1 MSLNTN
7 LTTSNAADNNL
18 SSTIVTYYDRKLI
31 KNAKPRL
38 VHQRFGQKR
47 QIPKNGGKSVN
58 FRKFEI
64 FPAATTP
71 ISEGITPDGR
81 ALDMTS
87 ITADLKQYGDYVAG
101 SDLLDLTAVDQVL
114 DETFELLGDQAGL
127 TLDHITRDII
137 HKGNSVQYANSKAS
151 RYLLTSSDVLT
162 SAEIKKAVRT
172 LKRNKAKPFIR
183 NGKPYYVA
191 IIDQDSAYDLMNDEQ
206 WQKVAEYQNAEKI
219 EEGEI
224 GKLFGV
230 VFVETPEAK
239 RFSPTKLCN
248 SSDYL
253 SVSSYVTP
261 TKVINLQQAL
271 SAEEAAAL
279 IGREIV
285 VKDISETPAVYEAVT
300 IKNAVAGEAG
310 SSYIQLN
317 NALSFTPAEGDMIY
331 DADCGCENTS
341 VNSTIVFG
349 KDAFGVV
356 DIEGEGAFKTIF
368 KPKGSAGTGDPLDQR
383 WTAGWKATGFTA
395 AILQDLWMVRIEHGF
410 TR

>member
-1 MSLNTN
+1 MELNTN
-7 LTTSNAADNNL
+7 LTTSKAAGNNL

-47 QIPKNGGKSVN
+47 QVPKNGGKSVS

-64 FPAATTP
+64 FPAAVTP
-71 ISEGITPDGR
+71 ISEGVTPDGR

-101 SDLLDLTAVDQVL
+101 SDLLDLTAIDQVL

-137 HKGNSVQYANSKAS
+137 HKGSSVQYANSKSS
-151 RYLLTSSDVLT
+151 RYLLESSDVIT

-183 NGKPYYVA
+183 NGRPYYVA

-239 RFSPTKLCN
+239 RFEPT
-248 SSDYL
+248 
-253 SVSSYVTP
+253 P
-261 TKVINLQQAL
+261 L
-271 SAEEAAAL
+271 SAANASLTVKSYADATKTITVSEALTQSDADKL
-279 IGREIV
+279 IGRDIV
-285 VKDISETPAVYEAVT
+285 VKDASASPAKYESVT
-300 IKNAVAGEAG
+300 VTAATAGNAGAATVK
-310 SSYIQLN
+310 ITN
-317 NALSFTPAEGDMIY
+317 ISFTPAEGDKLY
-331 DADCGCENTS
+331 DADCGCENTA

-383 WTAGWKATGFTA
+383 WTAGWKASGFTA

>member
-7 LTTSNAADNNL
+7 LTTSNAEGNNL
-18 SSTIVTYYDRKLI
+18 SSTITTYYDRKLI

-64 FPAATTP
+64 FPPATTP
-71 ISEGITPDGR
+71 ISEGVTPDGR

-101 SDLLDLTAVDQVL
+101 SDLLDLTAIDQVL

-137 HKGNSVQYANSKAS
+137 HKGSSVQYANSKTS
-151 RYLLTSSDVLT
+151 RYMLKSTDVLT

-206 WQKVAEYQNAEKI
+206 CQKVVHP
-219 EEGEI
+219 
-224 GKLFGV
+224 F
-230 VFVETPEAK
+230 
-239 RFSPTKLCN
+239 
-248 SSDYL
+248 
-253 SVSSYVTP
+253 
-261 TKVINLQQAL
+261 
-271 SAEEAAAL
+271 AAN
-279 IGREIV
+279 
-285 VKDISETPAVYEAVT
+285 P
-300 IKNAVAGEAG
+300 
-310 SSYIQLN
+310 
-317 NALSFTPAEGDMIY
+317 
-331 DADCGCENTS
+331 
-341 VNSTIVFG
+341 
-349 KDAFGVV
+349 
-356 DIEGEGAFKTIF
+356 
-368 KPKGSAGTGDPLDQR
+368 
-383 WTAGWKATGFTA
+383 
-395 AILQDLWMVRIEHGF
+395 
-410 TR
+410 

>member
-1 MSLNTN
+1 MELNTN
-7 LTTSNAADNNL
+7 LTTANTAENNL
-18 SSTIVTYYDRKLI
+18 SSTVVTYYDRKLI

-47 QIPKNGGKSVN
+47 QVPKNGGKSVN

-71 ISEGITPDGR
+71 ISEGVTPDGR

-137 HKGNSVQYANSKAS
+137 HKGSSVQYANNKAA
-151 RYLLTSSDVLT
+151 RYLLTSNDVLT

-206 WQKVAEYQNAEKI
+206 WQRVAEYQSAEKI

-239 RFSPTKLCN
+239 RFEAMPLSEGADALTVN
-248 SSDYL
+248 SY
-253 SVSSYVTP
+253 VSSTKTVT
-261 TKVINLQQAL
+261 LGEAL
-271 SAEEAAAL
+271 TASDAAML
-279 IGREIV
+279 IGRDIA
-285 VKDISETPAVYEAVT
+285 VKDASASGDTYMMCTV
-300 IKNAVAGEAG
+300 KNATAGNAG
-310 SSYIQLN
+310 SATVQLL
-317 NALSFTPAEGDMIY
+317 NAPTFEPASGDKIY
-331 DADCGCENTS
+331 DANCGVNNS
-341 VNSTIVFG
+341 AVNSTIIFG

-356 DIEGEGAFKTIF
+356 DIEGEGSFRTIF

-383 WTAGWKATGFTA
+383 WTAGWKASGFTA
-395 AILQDLWMVRIEHGF
+395 AILQELWMVRIEHGF

>member
-1 MSLNTN
+1 MELNTN
-7 LTTSNAADNNL
+7 LTTSNTQGNDL
-18 SSTIVTYYDRKLI
+18 SKTVVTYYDRKLI

-71 ISEGITPDGR
+71 ITEGVTPDGR

-87 ITADLKQYGDYVAG
+87 VTADLKQYGDYVAG

-137 HKGNSVQYANSKAS
+137 HKGTSVQYANG
-151 RYLLTSSDVLT
+151 RTMRCELTSSDVLT
-162 SAEIKKAVRT
+162 SNEIKKAVRT

-191 IIDQDSAYDLMNDEQ
+191 IIDQDSAYDLMCDEQ

-219 EEGEI
+219 EDGEI

-230 VFVETPEAK
+230 VFIESSEAK
-239 RFSPTKLCN
+239 RFEPTPLTAAN
-248 SSDYL
+248 ANLTVASYSS
-253 SVSSYVTP
+253 SSRTIVT
-261 TKVINLQQAL
+261 KEAI
-271 SAEEAAAL
+271 SEEDAAAL
-279 IGREIV
+279 VGRNIML
-285 VKDISETPAVYEAVT
+285 KDTSAEGNVYSTAK
-300 IKNAVAGEAG
+300 IKNAIAGVAGECG
-310 SSYIQLN
+310 VVLVSTPT
-317 NALSFTPAEGDMIY
+317 FTPAENDVLY
-331 DADCGCENTS
+331 DADCGAENS
-341 VNSTIVFG
+341 AVNSTIVFG

-383 WTAGWKATGFTA
+383 WTAGWKASGFTA
-395 AILQDLWMVRIEHGF
+395 AILQELWMVRIEHGF

>member
-7 LTTSNAADNNL
+7 LTTSASTGNDL
-18 SSTIVTYYDRKLI
+18 SSSIVTYYDRKLI

-47 QIPKNGGKSVN
+47 QVPKNGGKTVN

-87 ITADLKQYGDYVAG
+87 VTAELKQYGDYVAG
-101 SDLLDLTAVDQVL
+101 SDLLDLTAVDQIL

-137 HKGNSVQYANSKAS
+137 HSGTGVQYANGKSD
-151 RYLLTSSDVLT
+151 RHLLLSTDVLT
-162 SAEIKKAVRT
+162 SAEIRKAVRT
-172 LKRNKAKPFIR
+172 LKRNKAKPFMR

-191 IIDQDSAYDLMNDEQ
+191 IIDQDSAYDLMGDEQ
-206 WQKVAEYQNAEKI
+206 WQRVAEYQAAEKI

-230 VFVETPEAK
+230 VFIETPEAK
-239 RFSPTKLCN
+239 RFSPVPLSEDSDSLTVASFATKTITLN
-248 SSDYL
+248 E
-253 SVSSYVTP
+253 
-261 TKVINLQQAL
+261 AL
-271 SAEEAAAL
+271 TEADAAAL
-279 IGREIV
+279 ANRDLVI
-285 VKDISETPAVYEAVT
+285 KDISESTYEVVTVKSATAGIAGAAKIELVAAPTMTPA
-300 IKNAVAGEAG
+300 AGD
-310 SSYIQLN
+310 IL
-317 NALSFTPAEGDMIY
+317 Y
-331 DADCGCENTS
+331 DANCGAENTAI
-341 VNSTIVFG
+341 NSTIVFG
-349 KDAFGVV
+349 KDACGVV

-368 KPKGSAGTGDPLDQR
+368 KPNGSAGTGDPLDQR
-383 WTAGWKATGFTA
+383 WTAGWKASGYTA

>member
-1 MSLNTN
+1 MNTNTN
-7 LTTSNAADNNL
+7 LTTTNGL
-18 SSTIVTYYDRKLI
+18 SETVVTYYDRKLI

-71 ISEGITPDGR
+71 ISEGVTPDGR
-81 ALDMTS
+81 ALDITS
-87 ITADLKQYGDYVAG
+87 VTADLKQYGDYVAG
-101 SDLLDLTAVDQVL
+101 SDLLDLTAIDQVL

-137 HKGNSVQYANSKAS
+137 HKGNSVQYANSKS
-151 RYLLTSSDVLT
+151 MRSQLTSEDVLT
-162 SAEIKKAVRT
+162 SDEIKKAVRT

-183 NGKPYYVA
+183 NGRPYYVA
-191 IIDQDSAYDLMNDEQ
+191 IIDQDSAYDLMCDEQ

-219 EEGEI
+219 EDGEI

-230 VFVETPEAK
+230 VFIESPEAK
-239 RFSPTKLCN
+239 RFDCTPLSTA
-248 SSDYL
+248 SDSLTISMYAPATRMVGVAEAL
-253 SVSSYVTP
+253 TEADAKALTNRNLVLTNGVDSC
-261 TKVINLQQAL
+261 VIHVHQVMPGN
-271 SAEEAAAL
+271 
-279 IGREIV
+279 
-285 VKDISETPAVYEAVT
+285 
-300 IKNAVAGEAG
+300 AGEAG
-310 SSYIQLN
+310 FQIS
-317 NALSFTPAEGDMIY
+317 APPAFTPDIGYKLY
-331 DADCGCENTS
+331 DADCGANNS
-341 VNSTIVFG
+341 PVNSTIVFG

-356 DIEGEGAFKTIF
+356 DIEGEDAFKTIF

-383 WTAGWKATGFTA
+383 WTAGWKASGFTA

-410 TR
+410 SR

>member
-7 LTTSNAADNNL
+7 LTTDSGL
-18 SSTIVTYYDRKLI
+18 SGTVVTYYDRKLI

-71 ISEGITPDGR
+71 ISEGVTPDGR

-87 ITADLKQYGDYVAG
+87 VTADLKQYGDYVAG
-101 SDLLDLTAVDQVL
+101 SDVLDLTAIDQVL

-137 HKGNSVQYANSKAS
+137 HQGSSVQYANSKLMRS
-151 RYLLTSSDVLT
+151 QLTSADVLT
-162 SAEIKKAVRT
+162 SDEIKKAVRT

-183 NGKPYYVA
+183 NGRPYYVA
-191 IIDQDSAYDLMNDEQ
+191 IIDQDSAYDLMCDEQ

-219 EEGEI
+219 EDGEI

-239 RFSPTKLCN
+239 RFECTPLSEENAFLTVDN
-248 SSDYL
+248 YISSSKTITVKETLTHQD
-253 SVSSYVTP
+253 
-261 TKVINLQQAL
+261 
-271 SAEEAAAL
+271 AEAL
-279 IGREIV
+279 IGRELSI
-285 VKDISETPAVYEAVT
+285 KDVDEDTYTT
-300 IKNAVAGEAG
+300 IKIIG
-310 SSYIQLN
+310 SSSGTVG
-317 NALSFTPAEGDMIY
+317 NAYVKIDQELDFTPAKGDLLF
-331 DADCGCENTS
+331 DANCGKDNTP
-341 VNSTIVFG
+341 VNSTIIFG

-356 DIEGEGAFKTIF
+356 DIEGEDSFKTIF

-383 WTAGWKATGFTA
+383 WTAGWKASGFTA

>member
-1 MSLNTN
+1 MELNTN
-7 LTTSNAADNNL
+7 LTTSKAAGNNL

-47 QIPKNGGKSVN
+47 QVPKNGGKSVS

-64 FPAATTP
+64 FPAAVTP
-71 ISEGITPDGR
+71 ISEGVTPDGR

-101 SDLLDLTAVDQVL
+101 SDLLDLTAIDQVL

-137 HKGNSVQYANSKAS
+137 HKGSSVQYANSKNS
-151 RYLLTSSDVLT
+151 RYLLESSDVIT

-183 NGKPYYVA
+183 NGRPYYVA

-239 RFSPTKLCN
+239 RFEAMP
-248 SSDYL
+248 
-253 SVSSYVTP
+253 
-261 TKVINLQQAL
+261 L
-271 SAEEAAAL
+271 SAANASLTVKSYADATKIITLSEALTQSDADKL
-279 IGREIV
+279 IGRDIV
-285 VKDISETPAVYEAVT
+285 VKDVSASPAKYESVT
-300 IKNAVAGEAG
+300 VTAATSGNAGAATVK
-310 SSYIQLN
+310 ITN
-317 NALSFTPAEGDMIY
+317 ISFTPADGDKLY
-331 DADCGCENTS
+331 DADCGCENTA

-383 WTAGWKATGFTA
+383 WTAGWKASGFTA

>member
-7 LTTSNAADNNL
+7 LTTSNAEGNNL
-18 SSTIVTYYDRKLI
+18 SSTITTYYDRKLI

-64 FPAATTP
+64 FPPATTP
-71 ISEGITPDGR
+71 ISEGVTPDGR

-101 SDLLDLTAVDQVL
+101 SDLLDLTAIDQVL

-137 HKGNSVQYANSKAS
+137 HKGSSVQYANSKTS
-151 RYLLTSSDVLT
+151 RYMLKSTDVLT

-206 WQKVAEYQNAEKI
+206 WQKVAEYQSAEKI

-230 VFVETPEAK
+230 VFIETPEAK
-239 RFSPTKLCN
+239 RFDATPLCAA
-248 SSDYL
+248 SASLTAL
-253 SVSSYVTP
+253 SYISA
-261 TKVINLQQAL
+261 TKVITVAEAL
-271 SAEEAAAL
+271 TEADAAAL
-279 IGREIV
+279 IGRDIV
-285 VKDISETPAVYEAVT
+285 VKDVSADTDTYDTATVKAAYS
-300 IKNAVAGEAG
+300 GSAG
-310 SSYIQLN
+310 SAFIQLSS
-317 NALSFTPAEGDMIY
+317 ALSFTPAENDKIY

-383 WTAGWKATGFTA
+383 WTAGWKASGFTA

>member
-1 MSLNTN
+1 MNMNTN
-7 LTTSNAADNNL
+7 TTTDNGL
-18 SSTIVTYYDRKLI
+18 SSTVVTYYDRKLI

-47 QIPKNGGKSVN
+47 QVPKNGGKNVS

-71 ISEGITPDGR
+71 ISEGVTPDGR

-101 SDLLDLTAVDQVL
+101 SDLLELTAIDQVL

-137 HKGNSVQYANSKAS
+137 HQGSSVQYANSKLA
-151 RYLLTSSDVLT
+151 RYELEPGDVLT
-162 SAEIKKAVRT
+162 SDEIKKAVRT
-172 LKRNKAKPFIR
+172 LKRNKAKPFMR
-183 NGKPYYVA
+183 NGRPYYVA
-191 IIDQDSAYDLMNDEQ
+191 IIDQDSAYDLMCDEQ

-219 EEGEI
+219 EDGEI

-239 RFSPTKLCN
+239 KFGCTPLSKQNSALTVSTYVGATKIVGI
-248 SSDYL
+248 S
-253 SVSSYVTP
+253 
-261 TKVINLQQAL
+261 
-271 SAEEAAAL
+271 EELTEEDAAAL
-279 IGREIV
+279 VGRQV
-285 VKDISETPAVYEAVT
+285 VIHNAETDTRKSARV
-300 IKNAVAGEAG
+300 KKAVAGTGGEG
-310 SSYIQLN
+310 YIQLETSLGFDPE
-317 NALSFTPAEGDMIY
+317 AGDMVY
-331 DADCGCENTS
+331 DADCGADNGEI
-341 VNSTIVFG
+341 NSTIIFG

-356 DIEGEGAFKTIF
+356 DIEGEDTFKTIF

-383 WTAGWKATGFTA
+383 WTAGWKASGFTA

>member
-1 MSLNTN
+1 MNTN
-7 LTTSNAADNNL
+7 TNITTSNGL
-18 SSTIVTYYDRKLI
+18 SDTVVTYYDRKLI

-47 QIPKNGGKSVN
+47 QVPKNGGKSVN

-71 ISEGITPDGR
+71 ISEGVTPDGR
-81 ALDMTS
+81 ALDITS
-87 ITADLKQYGDYVAG
+87 VTADLKQYGDYVAG
-101 SDLLDLTAVDQVL
+101 SDLLDLTAIDQVL

-137 HKGNSVQYANSKAS
+137 HQGSSVQYANSKAMRS
-151 RYLLTSSDVLT
+151 QLTSEDVLT
-162 SAEIKKAVRT
+162 SDEIKKAVRT

-183 NGKPYYVA
+183 NGRPYYVA
-191 IIDQDSAYDLMNDEQ
+191 IIDQDSAYDLMCDEQ

-219 EEGEI
+219 EDGEI

-230 VFVETPEAK
+230 VFIETPEAK
-239 RFSPTKLCN
+239 RFECDPLTAASPELTVSAYMANTKVMGVLEAISEDDATKLQGRSLILHNGTESCVIK
-248 SSDYL
+248 
-253 SVSSYVTP
+253 VSRAIP
-261 TKVINLQQAL
+261 
-271 SAEEAAAL
+271 
-279 IGREIV
+279 G
-285 VKDISETPAVYEAVT
+285 
-300 IKNAVAGEAG
+300 VAGE
-310 SSYIQLN
+310 SSIQLVG
-317 NALSFTPAEGDMIY
+317 APAFTPETGCKLY
-331 DADCGCENTS
+331 DADCGAKNAP
-341 VNSTIVFG
+341 VNSTIIFG

-356 DIEGEGAFKTIF
+356 DIEGEDAFKTIF

-383 WTAGWKATGFTA
+383 WTAGWKASGFTA

>member
-1 MSLNTN
+1 MQLNTN
-7 LTTSNAADNNL
+7 LTTSESQGNNL
-18 SSTIVTYYDRKLI
+18 SSTVVTYYDRKLI

-71 ISEGITPDGR
+71 ISEGVTPDGR

-127 TLDHITRDII
+127 TLDHVTRDII
-137 HKGNSVQYANSKAS
+137 HQGTSVQYANSKS
-151 RYLLTSSDVLT
+151 KRYLLTSSDVLT
-162 SAEIKKAVRT
+162 SEEIRKAVRT

-191 IIDQDSAYDLMNDEQ
+191 IIDQDSAYDLMCDEQ

-224 GKLFGV
+224 GKLYGV
-230 VFVETPEAK
+230 VFIESPEAK
-239 RFSPTKLCN
+239 KF
-248 SSDYL
+248 D
-253 SVSSYVTP
+253 VTP
-261 TKVINLQQAL
+261 L
-271 SAEEAAAL
+271 SAQYDSLTITSYTSSTRMVDIAEAITVEDANNL
-279 IGREIV
+279 KGRTIV
-285 VKDISETPAVYEAVT
+285 IKDVSASPAEYTTAV
-300 IKNAVAGEAG
+300 IKNAVAGQAG
-310 SSYIQLN
+310 AAYLQFVT
-317 NALSFTPAEGDMIY
+317 APSFTPASGDKLF
-331 DADCGCENTS
+331 DAGCGLENTGI
-341 VNSTIVFG
+341 NSTIIFG

-383 WTAGWKATGFTA
+383 WTAGWKASGFTA
-395 AILQDLWMVRIEHGF
+395 AILQELWMVRIEHGY

>member
-1 MSLNTN
+1 MSMNTN
-7 LTTSNAADNNL
+7 LTTDSGL
-18 SSTIVTYYDRKLI
+18 SSTVVTYYDRKLI

-87 ITADLKQYGDYVAG
+87 ITADIKQYGDYVAG
-101 SDLLDLTAVDQVL
+101 SDLLDLTAIDQVL

-137 HKGNSVQYANSKAS
+137 HQGSSVQYANSKLTRNA
-151 RYLLTSSDVLT
+151 LTSADVLT
-162 SAEIKKAVRT
+162 SDEIKKAVRT

-191 IIDQDSAYDLMNDEQ
+191 IIDQDSAYDLMCDEQ
-206 WQKVAEYQNAEKI
+206 WQRVAEYQNAEKI

-239 RFSPTKLCN
+239 RFEC
-248 SSDYL
+248 
-253 SVSSYVTP
+253 TP
-261 TKVINLQQAL
+261 L
-271 SAEEAAAL
+271 SAGAASLTVSNYAGASRLLYFSDTITEEDATAL
-279 IGREIV
+279 VGRDLVIYDNSESKSYTITV
-285 VKDISETPAVYEAVT
+285 QSATAGTGGNGYVKLKTSP
-300 IKNAVAGEAG
+300 
-310 SSYIQLN
+310 
-317 NALSFTPAEGDMIY
+317 SFTPEAGDTLY
-331 DADCGCENTS
+331 DANCGEKNTP

-356 DIEGEGAFKTIF
+356 DIEGEDTFKTIF

-383 WTAGWKATGFTA
+383 WTAGWKASGFTA
-395 AILQDLWMVRIEHGF
+395 AILQELWMVRIEHGF
-410 TR
+410 TE

>member
-7 LTTSNAADNNL
+7 LTTDSGL
-18 SSTIVTYYDRKLI
+18 SGTVVTYYDRKLI

-71 ISEGITPDGR
+71 ISEGVTPDGR

-87 ITADLKQYGDYVAG
+87 VTAELKQYGDYVAG
-101 SDLLDLTAVDQVL
+101 SDVLDLTAIDQVL

-137 HKGNSVQYANSKAS
+137 HSGSSVQYANSKLM
-151 RYLLTSSDVLT
+151 RNQLTSTDVITSD
-162 SAEIKKAVRT
+162 EIKKAVRT

-183 NGKPYYVA
+183 NGRPYYVA
-191 IIDQDSAYDLMNDEQ
+191 IIDQDSAYDLMCDEQ
-206 WQKVAEYQNAEKI
+206 WQRVAEYQNAEKI
-219 EEGEI
+219 EDGEI

-230 VFVETPEAK
+230 VFIETPEAK
-239 RFSPTKLCN
+239 RFECKP
-248 SSDYL
+248 L
-253 SVSSYVTP
+253 SRGSASLTVNNFISASKTLTIKESIDKDEEPSLMGRELLLKDVSGNKYATIKVSSCSSG
-261 TKVINLQQAL
+261 IAGNAF
-271 SAEEAAAL
+271 
-279 IGREIV
+279 
-285 VKDISETPAVYEAVT
+285 VKFTEDID
-300 IKNAVAGEAG
+300 
-310 SSYIQLN
+310 
-317 NALSFTPAEGDMIY
+317 FTPADGDLLF
-331 DADCGCENTS
+331 DADCGIDNTP
-341 VNSTIVFG
+341 VNSTIIFG

-356 DIEGEGAFKTIF
+356 DIEGEDTFKTIF

-383 WTAGWKATGFTA
+383 WTAGWKASGFTA

-410 TR
+410 TK

>member
-1 MSLNTN
+1 MTLNTN
-7 LTTSNAADNNL
+7 LTTSNGADNNL

-71 ISEGITPDGR
+71 ITEGVTPDGR

-137 HKGNSVQYANSKAS
+137 HKGSSVQYANSKPS
-151 RYLLTSSDVLT
+151 RYTITSDDVLT

-191 IIDQDSAYDLMNDEQ
+191 IIDQDSSYDLMNDEQ

-239 RFSPTKLCN
+239 KFSPTN
-248 SSDYL
+248 L
-253 SVSSYVTP
+253 STENAALTVSSYTGA
-261 TKVINLQQAL
+261 TKMVVLSEAL
-271 SAEEAAAL
+271 TENDAAAL
-279 IGREIV
+279 AGRDIV
-285 VKDISETPAVYEAVT
+285 VKDTSASPAVYEAVT
-300 IKNAVAGEAG
+300 VKSATAG
-310 SSYIQLN
+310 SAGSAYILLN
-317 NALSFTPAEGDMIY
+317 AAPSFTPASGDKLY
-331 DADCGCENTS
+331 DADCGCENTPI
-341 VNSTIVFG
+341 NSTIIFG

-383 WTAGWKATGFTA
+383 WTAGWKASGFTA
-395 AILQDLWMVRIEHGF
+395 AILQDLWMVRIEHGY
-410 TR
+410 TI

>member
-1 MSLNTN
+1 MELNTN
-7 LTTSNAADNNL
+7 LTTSNTADNNL

-47 QIPKNGGKSVN
+47 QIPRNGGKSVN

-64 FPAATTP
+64 FPAAVTP
-71 ISEGITPDGR
+71 ISEGVTPDGR

-137 HKGNSVQYANSKAS
+137 HKGSSVQYANAKKS
-151 RYLLTSSDVLT
+151 RYELTATDVIT

-183 NGKPYYVA
+183 NGRPYYVA

-206 WQKVAEYQNAEKI
+206 WQKVAEYQNSEKI
-219 EEGEI
+219 EDGEI

-239 RFSPTKLCN
+239 RFEPKPLSKENASLTVASYSASTHTITVSEALTSADAEALAGRDIVIK
-248 SSDYL
+248 SGSD
-253 SVSSYVTP
+253 
-261 TKVINLQQAL
+261 ND
-271 SAEEAAAL
+271 AA
-279 IGREIV
+279 
-285 VKDISETPAVYEAVT
+285 YEAVT
-300 IKNAVAGEAG
+300 VQSATAG
-310 SSYIQLN
+310 SAGSATIKIAN
-317 NALSFTPAEGDMIY
+317 TSVTPASGNKLY
-331 DADCGCENTS
+331 DADCGCENTA

-383 WTAGWKATGFTA
+383 WTAGWKASGFTA

>member
-1 MSLNTN
+1 MNLNTN
-7 LTTSNAADNNL
+7 LTTDSGL
-18 SSTIVTYYDRKLI
+18 SGTVVTYYDRKLI

-71 ISEGITPDGR
+71 ISEGVTPDGR

-87 ITADLKQYGDYVAG
+87 VTADLKQYGDYVAG
-101 SDLLDLTAVDQVL
+101 SDVLDLTAIDQVL

-137 HKGNSVQYANSKAS
+137 HQGSSVQYANAKLMRSQ
-151 RYLLTSSDVLT
+151 LTSADVLT
-162 SAEIKKAVRT
+162 SDEIKKAVRT

-183 NGKPYYVA
+183 NGRPYYVA
-191 IIDQDSAYDLMNDEQ
+191 IIDQDSAYDLMCDEQ

-219 EEGEI
+219 EDGEI

-239 RFSPTKLCN
+239 RFECTP
-248 SSDYL
+248 L
-253 SVSSYVTP
+253 SKASASLTVSGYVSSTKIISVQETITEEDANALTGRDIIIKDVDGNNYVTV
-261 TKVINLQQAL
+261 KIA
-271 SAEEAAAL
+271 SA
-279 IGREIV
+279 G
-285 VKDISETPAVYEAVT
+285 
-300 IKNAVAGEAG
+300 AG
-310 SSYIQLN
+310 SSGNGYVQIVG
-317 NALSFTPAEGDMIY
+317 ALDFTPASGDILF
-331 DADCGCENTS
+331 DADCGFENTP
-341 VNSTIVFG
+341 VNSTIIFG

-356 DIEGEGAFKTIF
+356 DIEGEDSFKTIF

-383 WTAGWKATGFTA
+383 WTAGWKASGFTA

-410 TR
+410 TK

>member
-7 LTTSNAADNNL
+7 LTTDSGL
-18 SSTIVTYYDRKLI
+18 SSSVVTYYDRKLI

-47 QIPKNGGKSVN
+47 QIPKNNGKSVN

-71 ISEGITPDGR
+71 ISEGVTPDGR

-87 ITADLKQYGDYVAG
+87 VTAELKQYGDYVAG
-101 SDLLDLTAVDQVL
+101 SDVLDLNAIDQVL

-137 HKGNSVQYANSKAS
+137 HQGSSVQYANSKLM
-151 RYLLTSSDVLT
+151 RNQLTSTDVLT
-162 SAEIKKAVRT
+162 SDEIKKAVRT

-183 NGKPYYVA
+183 NGRPYYVA
-191 IIDQDSAYDLMNDEQ
+191 IIDQDSAYDLMCDEQ
-206 WQKVAEYQNAEKI
+206 WQRVAEYQNAEKI
-219 EEGEI
+219 EDGEI

-239 RFSPTKLCN
+239 RFECTEFVKNHDTLTIN
-248 SSDYL
+248 
-253 SVSSYVTP
+253 SYVDSSKTIYIKETLTTP
-261 TKVINLQQAL
+261 
-271 SAEEAAAL
+271 EANAL
-279 IGREIV
+279 IGREII
-285 VKDISETPAVYEAVT
+285 VKSVDGEQYATTKIVGAVSGA
-300 IKNAVAGEAG
+300 IGNGN
-310 SSYIQLN
+310 IQIED
-317 NALSFTPAEGDMIY
+317 ALAFTPVKNDIIF
-331 DADCGCENTS
+331 DANCGLENTP
-341 VNSTIVFG
+341 VNSTIIFG

-356 DIEGEGAFKTIF
+356 DIEGEDTFKTIF

-383 WTAGWKATGFTA
+383 WTAGWKASGFTA

-410 TR
+410 TK